1 MANSRNNACMIY
13 DQNKS
18 ICVDTSLPV
27 FNLLGKRY
35 TMFILGVI
43 GNNNTRKNFNDILN
57 SIPGSNRTI
66 IARRLK
72 DLVNMGIVKR
82 CKKKIEIGPTE
93 PDTWI
98 LGIATSEIP
107 AISAFNI
114 PANTK

>member
-1 MANSRNNACMIY
+1 MENSRNNACMIY

-82 CKKKIEIGPTE
+82 CKNKIVTYELTY
-93 PDTWI
+93 
-98 LGIATSEIP
+98 LGIKIRKGIICFLESIDN
-107 AISAFNI
+107 F
-114 PANTK
+114 

>member
-1 MANSRNNACMIY
+1 MENSRNNACMIY

-18 ICVDTSLPV
+18 MCVDTSLPV

-72 DLVNMGIVKR
+72 DLVNTGIVKR
-82 CKKKIEIGPTE
+82 CKNKIVTYELTS
-93 PDTWI
+93 
-98 LGIATSEIP
+98 LGIKIRKGIICFLESIDN
-107 AISAFNI
+107 F
-114 PANTK
+114 

>member
-1 MANSRNNACMIY
+1 MENSRNNACMIY

-18 ICVDTSLPV
+18 MCVDTSLPV

-82 CKKKIEIGPTE
+82 CKNKIVTYELTS
-93 PDTWI
+93 
-98 LGIATSEIP
+98 LGIKIRKGIICFLESIDN
-107 AISAFNI
+107 F
-114 PANTK
+114 